1 MQFFLS
7 QSKDKEKQIRRE
19 NSKNVIA
26 MDGWLMKL
34 KRGKGGVII
43 PSWNRRW
50 FSLEG
55 RYLKWYKS
63 VADTIPR
70 SFVDLQLV
78 TRVTPFETEGGT
90 YSFIISHPD
99 RNLMLRADNMD
110 EMNQWLRAIRVQ
122 VDLLRGGNGTSS
134 MNVVMEKRD
143 SNDSPQSKNNRKR
156 SIEVELDKA
165 LSALTNL
172 EVEEKTSTTTKTIT
186 TSMNSPH
193 RHSAQ
198 IL

>member
-7 QSKDKEKQIRRE
+7 YTKDKEKQIRRD

-63 VADTIPR
+63 VNDTIPR

-99 RNLMLRADNMD
+99 RNLMLRADTMD
-110 EMNQWLRAIRVQ
+110 EMNLWLRAIRIQ
-122 VDLLRGGNGTSS
+122 VDLIRGGNGTSS
-134 MNVVMEKRD
+134 MSGAMEKRD
-143 SNDSPQSKNNRKR
+143 STDSNSNNKNRRR

-165 LSALTNL
+165 LTALSNL
-172 EVEEKTSTTTKTIT
+172 EVEVKS
-186 TSMNSPH
+186 SPQ
-193 RHSAQ
+193 RPSAS
-198 IL
+198 IR

>member
-1 MQFFLS
+1 MQFFLGN
-7 QSKDKEKQIRRE
+7 SKDKEKQIRRE
-19 NSKNVIA
+19 NSKNIIA
-26 MDGWLMKL
+26 MDGWLLKL

-63 VADTIPR
+63 VSDTIPR

-99 RNLMLRADNMD
+99 RNLMLRAENIEDMH
-110 EMNQWLRAIRVQ
+110 QWLRAIRIQ

-134 MNVVMEKRD
+134 MNVVMDRRD
-143 SNDSPQSKNNRKR
+143 ITDSPNKNRSR
-156 SIEVELDKA
+156 SIEVELEKA
-165 LSALTNL
+165 LSALSNL
-172 EVEEKTSTTTKTIT
+172 EVEVKS
-186 TSMNSPH
+186 NSPK
-193 RHSAQ
+193 RQ
-198 IL
+198 K